1 MVVAAIALGG
11 ALGAVTRYLVAVRLA
26 GFLGVAIP
34 YGTLTVNLVGSL
46 LLGIVVAL
54 VEERGAF
61 GPETRSFITIGFLGG
76 MTTFSTFVYEGWEF
90 TREGDMI
97 KAGVYAAGSI
107 FCAFAAFTL
116 GHALVR
122 ALEA

>member
-1 MVVAAIALGG
+1 MIVAAIAIGG
-11 ALGAVTRYLVAVRLA
+11 ALGAVTRYFVALRLA
-26 GFLGVAIP
+26 DFLGIGIP
-34 YGTLTVNLVGSL
+34 YGTLTVNIAGSL
-46 LLGIVVAL
+46 LLGIIVAL

-90 TREGDMI
+90 TREGDVM
-97 KAGVYAAGSI
+97 KAGLYAAGSI
-107 FCAFAAFTL
+107 VCAFAAFTV